1 MDRIVIVG
9 GGISGLS
16 LSYALLE
23 SDPSADVVVFESE
36 KRPGGKIWT
45 EKVNGFLCEG
55 GVNGFLDNRA
65 KTLELAS
72 KLLIN
77 PLRSSDAARKRYVF
91 SGGKLRLLPESP
103 LSFLSSDLLS
113 LYGRLRVMYEFFA
126 PRGSSDDETLADFAR
141 RRLGKEA
148 YEKLIDPMA
157 SGIYAGNPELLSLKS
172 CFTKIFKLE
181 EKYGSLIKGMIKLQR
196 AREKERRTDKL
207 QTLYESD
214 RPNSPASLREAGR
227 AKLQTKVSA
236 GPGGTLTS
244 FHNGMGMIID
254 SLKSYLEERL
264 RVGGKVISVER
275 KGKRYAVH
283 LSDGMIVEAEIVV
296 IASPA
301 YSAAEILKNLDR
313 HLSSVLSEIQYPS
326 VSVVC
331 FGYRK
336 ERIANKLDGFG
347 FLIPYK
353 ERRKILGALWDSSI
367 FPGRAPDGYVLL
379 RSMVGGARA
388 SEIAMQ
394 DDSRL
399 IDVVA
404 EELKDIMDIKAQ
416 PDFVKI
422 YRHEKAIPQ
431 YNIGH
436 DRKLKT
442 VDEMLLKYKNL
453 YLTGNAYRGIGVN
466 DCIENSYKLA
476 ETIIRKEEI

>member
-16 LSYALLE
+16 LAYALLE
-23 SDPSADVVVFESE
+23 SEPSADIVVFESE

-55 GVNGFLDNRA
+55 GVNGFLDNRP

-91 SGGKLRLLPESP
+91 SGGKLNLLPESP
-103 LSFLSSDLLS
+103 LSFLTSDLLS

-126 PRGSSDDETLADFAR
+126 PRGGSDDETLADFAR

-157 SGIYAGNPELLSLKS
+157 SGIYAGNPESLSLKS
-172 CFTKIFKLE
+172 CFPKIFNLE

-196 AREKERRTDKL
+196 
-207 QTLYESD
+207 
-214 RPNSPASLREAGR
+214 EAKKSGN
-227 AKLQTKVSA
+227 QKVGA

-244 FHNGMGMIID
+244 FHSGMGMIID
-254 SLKSYLEERL
+254 SLKGYLKERL
-264 RVGGKVISVER
+264 RVGSKAISVER
-275 KGKRYAVH
+275 KGKGYAVH
-283 LSDGMIVEAEIVV
+283 LSDGMVVETEILV

-313 HLSSVLSEIQYPS
+313 PLSSILSEIPYPS
-326 VSVVC
+326 VAVVC

-353 ERRKILGALWDSSI
+353 ERRKILGSLWDSSI
-367 FPGRAPDGYVLL
+367 FPGRAPEGYALL

-388 SEIAMQ
+388 SELAIQ
-394 DDSRL
+394 DDGRL
-399 IDVVA
+399 IDIVA
-404 EELKDIMDIKAQ
+404 EELGHIMDIKVQ

-436 DRKLKT
+436 DRKLKA

>member
-16 LSYALLE
+16 LAFALLE
-23 SDPSADVVVFESE
+23 SEPSADIVVFESE

-55 GVNGFLDNRA
+55 GVNGFLDNRP

-91 SGGKLRLLPESP
+91 SDGKLNLLPESP
-103 LSFLSSDLLS
+103 LSFLTSDLLS

-126 PRGSSDDETLADFAR
+126 PRGKTDDETLADFAR

-157 SGIYAGNPELLSLKS
+157 SGIYAGNPESLSLKS
-172 CFTKIFKLE
+172 CFPKIFNLE

-196 AREKERRTDKL
+196 
-207 QTLYESD
+207 
-214 RPNSPASLREAGR
+214 EAKKSGNQ
-227 AKLQTKVSA
+227 KIGA

-244 FHNGMGMIID
+244 FHNGMGMMVD
-254 SLKSYLEERL
+254 SLKSSLKERL
-264 RVGGKVISVER
+264 RAGSKVVSVER
-275 KGKRYAVH
+275 KNKGYAVH
-283 LSDGMIVEAEIVV
+283 LSDGMVVETEILV

-313 HLSSVLSEIQYPS
+313 PLSSVLSEIPYPS

-336 ERIANKLDGFG
+336 ERIAHKLDGFG

-353 ERRKILGALWDSSI
+353 ERRKILGSLWDSSI

-404 EELKDIMDIKAQ
+404 EELKDIMDIKVQ

-436 DRKLKT
+436 DRKLKA
-442 VDEMLLKYKNL
+442 VNGMLLKYKNL

>member
-1 MDRIVIVG
+1 MDRIVIAG

-16 LSYALLE
+16 LAFTLLE
-23 SDPSADVVVFESE
+23 YEPAADIVVFESE

-55 GVNGFLDNRA
+55 GVNGFLDNRP

-91 SGGKLRLLPESP
+91 SDGKLNLLPESP
-103 LSFLSSDLLS
+103 ISFLTSDLLS

-126 PRGSSDDETLADFAR
+126 PRGGSDDETLADFAR

-157 SGIYAGNPELLSLKS
+157 SGIYAGNSESLSLKS
-172 CFTKIFKLE
+172 CFPKIFNLE

-196 AREKERRTDKL
+196 
-207 QTLYESD
+207 
-214 RPNSPASLREAGR
+214 EAKKSGNQ
-227 AKLQTKVSA
+227 KIGA

-244 FHNGMGMIID
+244 FHNGMGMMVD
-254 SLKSYLEERL
+254 SLKSSLKERL
-264 RVGGKVISVER
+264 RAGSKVVSVER
-275 KGKRYAVH
+275 KNKGYAVH
-283 LSDGMIVEAEIVV
+283 LSDGMVVETEILV

-301 YSAAEILKNLDR
+301 YSASEILKNLDR
-313 HLSSVLSEIQYPS
+313 RLSSALSEIPYPS
-326 VSVVC
+326 VAVVC

-353 ERRKILGALWDSSI
+353 ERRKILGSLWDSSI
-367 FPGRAPDGYVLL
+367 FPGRAPEGYVLL
-379 RSMVGGARA
+379 RSMVGGSRS
-388 SEIAMQ
+388 SELAMQ
-394 DDSRL
+394 DDGRL
-399 IDVVA
+399 IDIVS
-404 EELKDIMDIKAQ
+404 EELKDIMDIKVQ

-436 DRKLKT
+436 DRKLKA

>member
-16 LSYALLE
+16 LAYALLE

-55 GVNGFLDNRA
+55 GVNGFLDNRP

-91 SGGKLRLLPESP
+91 SEGKLNILPESP
-103 LSFLSSDLLS
+103 VSFLSSNLLS

-126 PRGSSDDETLADFAR
+126 PRGRIDDETLADFAR

-157 SGIYAGNPELLSLKS
+157 SGIYAGNPESLSLKS
-172 CFTKIFKLE
+172 CFPKIFNLE

-196 AREKERRTDKL
+196 
-207 QTLYESD
+207 
-214 RPNSPASLREAGR
+214 EAKKSG
-227 AKLQTKVSA
+227 KVKVGA

-244 FHNGMGMIID
+244 FHDGMGMMID
-254 SLKSYLEERL
+254 SLKGYLKERL
-264 RVGGKVISVER
+264 RVGSKVISVER
-275 KGKRYAVH
+275 KGKGYAVH
-283 LSDGMIVEAEIVV
+283 LSDGMIVETEILV

-313 HLSSVLSEIQYPS
+313 SLSSVLSEIPYPS
-326 VSVVC
+326 VAVVC

-336 ERIANKLDGFG
+336 ERIAHKLDGFG

-353 ERRKILGALWDSSI
+353 ERRKILGSLWDSSI
-367 FPGRAPDGYVLL
+367 FPGRAPEGYVLL
-379 RSMVGGARA
+379 RSMVGGARS
-388 SEIAMQ
+388 SELAMQ

-399 IDVVA
+399 IDIVA
-404 EELKDIMDIKAQ
+404 EELGHIMDIKAQ

-436 DRKLKT
+436 DSKLK
-442 VDEMLLKYKNL
+442 VLDDILLKYKNL

>member
-16 LSYALLE
+16 LAYALLE

-55 GVNGFLDNRA
+55 GVNGFLDNRP

-72 KLLIN
+72 KLLLN

-91 SGGKLRLLPESP
+91 SDGKLCLLPESP
-103 LSFLSSDLLS
+103 VSFLTSDLLT

-148 YEKLIDPMA
+148 CEKLIDPMA
-157 SGIYAGNPELLSLKS
+157 SGIYAGNPESLSLKS
-172 CFTKIFKLE
+172 CFPKVFKLE

-196 AREKERRTDKL
+196 
-207 QTLYESD
+207 
-214 RPNSPASLREAGR
+214 EAKKSGN
-227 AKLQTKVSA
+227 QKVGA

-244 FHNGMGMIID
+244 FHSGMGIIID
-254 SLKSYLEERL
+254 SMKSSLKERL
-264 RVGGKVISVER
+264 IVGNKVVSVEKKN
-275 KGKRYAVH
+275 KGYAVH
-283 LSDGMIVEAEIVV
+283 LSDGMIVEADIVV

-301 YSAAEILKNLDR
+301 YSAAEILRNLDR
-313 HLSSVLSEIQYPS
+313 SLSSVLSEIPYPS

-388 SEIAMQ
+388 SELAMQ

-399 IDVVA
+399 MDIVA
-404 EELKDIMDIKAQ
+404 EELGHIMDIKVQ

-431 YNIGH
+431 YNVGH

-453 YLTGNAYRGIGVN
+453 YLTGNAYRGIGIN